1 MNKVIYICHHCKS
14 VVDGPVRV
22 EHTPTHTHFFHVK
35 PDCKTAYERAKK
47 WKRLTDE
54 LRSR

>member
-1 MNKVIYICHHCKS
+1 MTKVIYICHHCKS
-14 VVDGPVRV
+14 VIDGPVRV